1 MSNGNVIIF
10 QTRRGRAAAGVSR
23 DVTDYVAANGLTS
36 YDVTDGSDTDATVS
50 ALFNATTSVNTLF
63 VERAD
68 EAVIPV
74 YRAVAERL
82 GLTVAAFA
90 VAAAPRKRLPLVA
103 VDTAQDDALL
113 AHG

>member
-1 MSNGNVIIF
+1 MSNVADVVIF

-23 DVTDYVAANGLTS
+23 DVTDYVAANGLTT
-36 YDVTDGSDTDATVS
+36 YDVVDGSDTENTVS
-50 ALFNATTSVNTLF
+50 ALFDSTTSGKTLF

-82 GLTVAAFA
+82 GLRVAAFA

-103 VDTAQDDALL
+103 VGSDDAAL